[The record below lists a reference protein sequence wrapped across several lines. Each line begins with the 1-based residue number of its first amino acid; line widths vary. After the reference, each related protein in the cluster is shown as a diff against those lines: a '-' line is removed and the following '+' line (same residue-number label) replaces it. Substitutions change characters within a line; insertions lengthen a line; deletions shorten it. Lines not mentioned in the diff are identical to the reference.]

1 MSTDSPT
8 PRPRTR
14 RGRLVAGLRG
24 TGTRLRSEAR
34 VAALILVAAAAA
46 IAAIV
51 LWSTQYRPDSAVD
64 TTAKQAAVEAAT
76 TGTVALLSYKPAT
89 IDEDFA
95 AARTH
100 LTGDFLAYYSQFT
113 QQIVAP
119 AAKEKSVTTA
129 AAVVRA
135 ATAEIG
141 PDRAVVLVFVNQTT
155 TSADKPDPAITASS
169 VRVTLTR
176 VDEDWRIS
184 SFDPV

>member
-8 PRPRTR
+8 ARQQTR
-14 RGRLVAGLRG
+14 RNRLIAGLRG
-24 TGTRLRSEAR
+24 AAGHLRSDAR
-34 VAALILVAAAAA
+34 VAVLIAVAATAV
-46 IAAIV
+46 IAAV
-51 LWSTQYRPDSAVD
+51 ALWSVQYRPDSAVD

-89 IDEDFA
+89 IDQDFA

-176 VDEDWRIS
+176 VDKAWRIS